1 MSRILSHSR
10 LTLRQAGAN
19 IRPGLQK
26 RNYNFASSEYKSCFG
41 GLPVADGVQLR
52 KDTIAYLDKFDQD
65 KWYNDPVT
73 TILNGK
79 KLEGGNTSM
88 TVDAF
93 EAENGTIRLA
103 SSVEVEQVVS
113 HMHNFKPQRDYRESV
128 RKVSRRKDAHLILSG
143 HMCH

>member
-1 MSRILSHSR
+1 M
-10 LTLRQAGAN
+10 RQAGAN

-26 RNYNFASSEYKSCFG
+26 RNYNFASSEYKSYFG

-73 TILNGK
+73 TILNSK
-79 KLEGGNTSM
+79 KLEGGDISM

-93 EAENGTIRLA
+93 EAENGKIDGLF
-103 SSVEVEQVVS
+103 S
-113 HMHNFKPQRDYRESV
+113 
-128 RKVSRRKDAHLILSG
+128 
-143 HMCH
+143 